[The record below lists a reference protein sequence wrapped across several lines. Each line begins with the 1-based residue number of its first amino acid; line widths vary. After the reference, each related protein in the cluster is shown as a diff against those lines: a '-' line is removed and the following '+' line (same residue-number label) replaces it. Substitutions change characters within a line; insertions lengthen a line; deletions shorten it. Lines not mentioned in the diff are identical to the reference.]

1 MPRKRHRIAPFRE
14 RTPRDAGHMAAKD
27 ELGRAGE
34 ERAAQHLRGNG
45 YTVLARNWRCAQG
58 EIDIVAARDGH
69 LAVVEVKTRRT
80 TAYGHPFEAIDARK
94 RRRAVATRA
103 GMGRGQSGSRPR
115 STCATR
121 SHRHHRTGSVLRRAR
136 ASRGHRMTTART
148 WAVAL
153 TGVDGHLVEVEAD
166 MSNQT
171 PEFRIIGLPDKSL
184 GEAVQRVHNACKN
197 AGLDLPRRRLTV
209 NLSPASLPK
218 HGAGFDLGI
227 AMACLAAGGSIEARS
242 IAATVHIGELGL
254 DGRVRPVPG
263 VLPAVFA
270 AARAGFE
277 TVIVPRGNEAEAR
290 LVPGVEIRAA
300 ASLAEVAVWHGAMS
314 RRPMWRPSR
323 SHRPCTVGAT
333 ASTWPMSWVRT
344 TLWTHSWS
352 QQPVVITCFLAAPR
366 ERGKTML
373 ARRLPGILPA
383 LEEQEALEVASV
395 RSLSGEAVVALDPLP
410 PLEAPHHS
418 ASVAAL
424 VGGGSRTARPGA
436 IARAHRGVL
445 FLDEAAEFSRVA
457 LDALRQPLESG
468 VIEVHRAG
476 FTATFPARFQLL
488 LAMNPCPCGNH
499 GVRGAEC
506 VCPPMS
512 IRRYSTRLSGPL
524 RDRIDIDLQVNRVA
538 ASRAMA
544 GKRGDLSTAQARDRV
559 AAARARAASRWNG
572 TRWRRNGDV
581 PGTWLRQ
588 GPHRLP
594 AVTRSPSIARWSAGL
609 SRSVATTGFCAS
621 PGRWRIWRRSSG
633 RASTRS
639 DAHCTFDGGCRD
651 DRPAAGRVRDQ
662 RSRASHPSGGEPGGV
677 HRARRVDGD
686 R

>member
-1 MPRKRHRIAPFRE
+1 M
-14 RTPRDAGHMAAKD
+14 
-27 ELGRAGE
+27 
-34 ERAAQHLRGNG
+34 
-45 YTVLARNWRCAQG
+45 
-58 EIDIVAARDGH
+58 
-69 LAVVEVKTRRT
+69 
-80 TAYGHPFEAIDARK
+80 
-94 RRRAVATRA
+94 
-103 GMGRGQSGSRPR
+103 
-115 STCATR
+115 ST
-121 SHRHHRTGSVLRRAR
+121 S
-136 ASRGHRMTTART
+136 RT

-166 MSNQT
+166 ISNQT

-227 AMACLAAGGSIEARS
+227 AMACLAAGGAIAPRS

-270 AARAGFE
+270 AARAGFQ

-290 LVPGVEIRAA
+290 LVPGVEVRAA
-300 ASLAEVAVWHGAMS
+300 ASLAEVAVWHGADVEVPEVEPVEVAWTPP
-314 RRPMWRPSR
+314 RRPDALDLSEV
-323 SHRPCTVGAT
+323 VGQEEAVE
-333 ASTWPMSWVRT
+333 ALIV
-344 TLWTHSWS
+344 
-352 QQPVVITCFLAAPR
+352 AAAGGHHMLLSGPPGA
-366 ERGKTML
+366 GKTML
-373 ARRLPGILPA
+373 ARRLPGIMPA

-395 RSLSGEAVVALDPLP
+395 RSLCGEAVAELDALP

-418 ASVAAL
+418 ATVAAL
-424 VGGGSRTARPGA
+424 VGGGSRSARPGA

-468 VIEVHRAG
+468 AIEVHRAG
-476 FTATFPARFQLL
+476 FTAKFPARFQLV

-506 VCPPMS
+506 VCPPMA
-512 IRRYSTRLSGPL
+512 IRRYTTRLSGPL
-524 RDRIDIDLQVNRVA
+524 RDRIDIDLQVSRVA
-538 ASRAMA
+538 ASRAMSGTSA
-544 GKRGDLSTAQARDRV
+544 ELTTAQARDRV
-559 AAARARAASRWNG
+559 ASARARAALRWKS
-572 TRWRRNGDV
+572 TRWRRNADV

-588 GPHRLP
+588 GSLRLP
-594 AVTRSPSIARWSAGL
+594 AATRAPLDRALERGALTLRGYDRVLRVAWTMADLAEVDRPGL
-609 SRSVATTGFCAS
+609 DE
-621 PGRWRIWRRSSG
+621 IG
-633 RASTRS
+633 RAL
-639 DAHCTFDGGCRD
+639 
-651 DRPAAGRVRDQ
+651 Q
-662 RSRASHPSGGEPGGV
+662 L
-677 HRARRVDGD
+677 RRGLP